1 MDLTVRFLKCLSL
14 VFYLTFLLGCFSNYQ
29 SAYVNSGA
37 GIRIRSAPKLS
48 SEKMGTIPYKGEV
61 KILEKD
67 QRLAHIDGFENY
79 WYKIKSEE
87 GDGWVFGG
95 YLSFKHPDL
104 LPPGSN
110 SYTGLV
116 YHHPIQSLRLIRTH
130 IINEDLY
137 LNIYQADPKHIFAF
151 LERKTQISENLTEWR
166 ILHAITLDL
175 PQKDEEILNRV
186 TAQCYTPGLDGKE
199 IILAILKIQMRK
211 TGVTIGNHY
220 ELALDKL
227 KVRKA
232 WTLSEDELFLQP
244 VLKTKGIECTIFDPG
259 NQLKAISE

>member
-1 MDLTVRFLKCLSL
+1 MIRFLLYFTVAFCT
-14 VFYLTFLLGCFSNYQ
+14 TFLFGCFSNYQ
-29 SAYVNSGA
+29 SAYVNTGSGL
-37 GIRIRSAPKLS
+37 RIRSAPKLS
-48 SEKMGTIPYKGEV
+48 SEKMGAVPYKGEV

-87 GDGWVFGG
+87 GEGWVFGG
-95 YLSFKHPDL
+95 YLSFKHPDF

-116 YHHPIQSLRLIRTH
+116 YNHPIHSLKLIRIY
-130 IINEDLY
+130 IINESLF
-137 LNIYQADPKHIFAF
+137 LNLYQADPKHIFAF
-151 LERKTQISENLTEWR
+151 LERKNKISESITEWR
-166 ILHAITLDL
+166 ILHAITMDVL
-175 PQKDEEILNRV
+175 QKDEELLNRV
-186 TAQCYTPGLDGKE
+186 TTQCFTPGLDGKE
-199 IILAILKIQMRK
+199 VILGILKIQMRK

-220 ELALDKL
+220 EMALDKL
-227 KVRKA
+227 KIRKA

-259 NQLKAISE
+259 GQLKAISE

>member
-1 MDLTVRFLKCLSL
+1 MIRFLKYIA
-14 VFYLTFLLGCFSNYQ
+14 VAFYTTFLLGCFSNYQ
-29 SAYVNSGA
+29 SAYVSNGA
-37 GIRIRSAPKLS
+37 GIKIRSAPKLS

-67 QRLAHIDGFENY
+67 QRLAHIEGFENY

-87 GDGWVFGG
+87 GEGWVFGG
-95 YLSFKHPDL
+95 YLSFKHPDF

-116 YHHPIQSLRLIRTH
+116 YHHPIRSIKLIRTH
-130 IINEDLY
+130 IINEGLY

-151 LERKTQISENLTEWR
+151 LESKNQISQNITEWR
-166 ILHAITLDL
+166 ILHAITLDI

-186 TAQCYTPGLDGKE
+186 TAQCFTPGLDGKE
-199 IILAILKIQMRK
+199 VILAILKIQMRK

-220 ELALDKL
+220 EVALDKL
-227 KVRKA
+227 KIRKA

-244 VLKTKGIECTIFDPG
+244 ILKTKGIECTIFDPG

>member
-1 MDLTVRFLKCLSL
+1 MIRFLKYFSVAL
-14 VFYLTFLLGCFSNYQ
+14 YTTFLLGCFSNYQ
-29 SAYVNSGA
+29 SAYVNNGA
-37 GIRIRSAPKLS
+37 GLRIRSAPKLS
-48 SEKMGTIPYKGEV
+48 SEKMGTVPYKGEV
-61 KILEKD
+61 KIVEKD

-87 GDGWVFGG
+87 GEGWVFGG
-95 YLSFKHPDL
+95 YLSFKHPDF

-116 YHHPIQSLRLIRTH
+116 YHNPIQSLKLIRTH
-130 IINEDLY
+130 IINENLY

-151 LERKTQISENLTEWR
+151 LERKNQISENLTEWR
-166 ILHAITLDL
+166 ILHAITLDI

-186 TAQCYTPGLDGKE
+186 TAQCFTPGLDGKE
-199 IILAILKIQMRK
+199 IILAILKIQMHK
-211 TGVTIGNHY
+211 TGVTMGNHY
-220 ELALDKL
+220 ELALDRL

-232 WTLSEDELFLQP
+232 WTLSEDESFLQP
-244 VLKTKGIECTIFDPG
+244 VLRTKGIECTIFDPG